1 MGVMA
6 GITQLFTD
14 LGECMAFF
22 ASMFSL
28 LPMVVQLLIYFVF
41 GGMVLLGLMKMILRG
56 V

>member
-14 LGECMAFF
+14 LGGCMSFF
-22 ASMFSL
+22 AAVFSL
-28 LPMVVQLLIYFVF
+28 LPLVLQLVIYFAF
-41 GGMVLLGLMKMILRG
+41 GGVILLGLMKMILRG